1 MANMT
6 DTSRLQVEI
15 PEPLHRCVK
24 AVAGATGLTQAEVVE
39 RALESWIWRHH
50 PALAGALIHTP
61 GEDEA

>member
-24 AVAGATGLTQAEVVE
+24 AVAGATVLTQAEVVE

-61 GEDEA
+61 GEDDD